1 MLKGLA
7 VTPPVLGR
15 ICIGRVIE
23 KNGKRL
29 PEKDDEFTVT
39 SQVQGRDGWVPHP
52 VDAALR
58 KSPGEKLRSIPVR
71 LLFNDPELNMRASYS
86 MFDRRT
92 GRPLCVGN
100 GTTCKRSTLEG
111 MKTLE
116 CPSPESCEVGQKG
129 GCKPY
134 ARLNVRIGEDDELG
148 SFIFR
153 TTGFN
158 SIRTLTARMRYFEA
172 VTNGMLS
179 TLPLE
184 LRLRGKSTAQ
194 SHGAPVYFVD
204 ITLREGS
211 SLIDAIQ
218 AARVLDEQRRTGGV
232 NQQALEDAARAGFA
246 VGAFEESPD
255 DGEAVTEEFYSPA
268 PEEGRAVG
276 SSPTLSPTLA
286 EKLERKANQG
296 QTASIAGG

>member
-15 ICIGRVIE
+15 IAIGRMVE
-23 KNGKRL
+23 KNGKQL
-29 PEKDDEFTVT
+29 PEKDDEFTIT
-39 SQVQGRDGWVPHP
+39 TQVQGRDGWIVHP
-52 VDAALR
+52 IDATLR
-58 KSPGEKLRSIPVR
+58 KAPGEKLRRIPVQ

-100 GTTCKRSTLEG
+100 GTSCKRATPEG
-111 MKTLE
+111 MKSLP
-116 CPSPESCEVGQKG
+116 CPSPEACDVAEKG

-134 ARLNVRIGEDDELG
+134 ARLNVRIGAEDELG

-158 SIRTLTARMRYFEA
+158 SIRTLTARMRYFHA
-172 VTNGMLS
+172 VSDGLLS

-184 LRLRGKSTAQ
+184 LRLRGKSTTQ

-204 ITLREGS
+204 LTVREGMT
-211 SLIDAIQ
+211 LIDAIQ
-218 AARVLDEQRRTGGV
+218 AARALDGLRRDGGV
-232 NQQALEDAARAGFA
+232 NHQAFEQAAREGYA
-246 VGAFEESPD
+246 VGAFEESPED
-255 DGEAVTEEFYSPA
+255 SEAVVQEFYPTD
-268 PEEGRAVG
+268 EGARQTSAAV
-276 SSPTLSPTLA
+276 TTLA
-286 EKLERKANQG
+286 EKIERKATQVKV
-296 QTASIAGG
+296 ASPIAA